1 MPFPA
6 AGLDY
11 PGLLAGANEIAS
23 ETVSSLHGEAVE
35 ARTTYHA
42 GVQRLITKA
51 LQLSGG
57 LRESVATENGRWFA
71 TDRTDAGRRLVAHE
85 PETGVSYHY
94 A

>member
-1 MPFPA
+1 
-6 AGLDY
+6 
-11 PGLLAGANEIAS
+11 
-23 ETVSSLHGEAVE
+23 
-35 ARTTYHA
+35 
-42 GVQRLITKA
+42 VQRLITKA